1 MRNPWIVRVLIILA
15 VMLWGAYT
23 ITPTLLQ
30 ESAEER
36 LSEQANNAETAS
48 TKETADIDDDEDRI
62 PESLHLPLFLRD
74 HVLENTKDCRT
85 ACKGLSADPNAGTKF
100 NWVSSYFN
108 GKGKSALERCAQG
121 EVPTAEREN
130 CGKMALKTCVST
142 CSTDSGE
149 AHSELE
155 CAEACIAINNESFE
169 APDWA
174 AQYYAATVNESYNE
188 CIGEQAQAFQTQEN
202 CVNQQVSACVAD
214 CQTNDEEELTL
225 GSAFL
230 INAYPKSKLSLG
242 LDLQGGID
250 MDLEVEIGEAVQS
263 KVQREISSIRDTL
276 ETSGKKIELVHR
288 AIGEST
294 VLVSVAGDTT
304 LNDIKGVMSKHYPRY
319 DYVEERNNDGVTE
332 YAFSL
337 TDEAIADI
345 AEKSIQQALET
356 LRSRIDETGVK
367 EPSIVVKGGS
377 RINVQLPGVKDVE
390 QAMSVIGTAAVLEF
404 MLVDE
409 ETMKNPRDVERALLD
424 AEKVLD
430 IKVYDNDTALSNH
443 LLKQKALPVNTKLMW
458 QYRSL
463 ADGSKERR
471 QYYVVVDNVELTG
484 DDINDAQVGMDQF
497 NQPYTSMDF
506 KPAGAKMFADLTEE
520 HVGRR
525 FAIVLDKEVKSAPY
539 IREKISGGKASIDM
553 GSGDYQ
559 QAMQEAS
566 VLSLVLRTGALPAP
580 VTIGKVRM
588 VGASLGQ
595 DAVESGKTA
604 TVVGFGLVLLF
615 MVIYYGKAGIVSV
628 IALLANIILVFAFLS
643 TAGATLTLPG
653 IAGIA
658 LTIGMAVDCN
668 IIIYERI
675 REELTLGKNA
685 KSAVKTGFD
694 KALLAVVDANIT
706 TFIAG
711 VVLYTYGTG
720 PIKGFAVTLMVGI
733 ITTLFTGVFVSRT
746 LMDIITRK
754 PNATLKL

>member
-1 MRNPWIVRVLIILA
+1 MRNPWIVRVLIIVC
-15 VMLWGAYT
+15 VMLWGGYT

-36 LSEQANNAETAS
+36 LANQADAAS
-48 TKETADIDDDEDRI
+48 TAKEQEVSAIDDAEDRI
-62 PESLHLPLFLRD
+62 PEAEHLPSSLRSY
-74 HVLENTKDCRT
+74 VLENTKDCRT
-85 ACKGLSADPNAGTKF
+85 ACKNFSSGDSKY

-108 GKGKSALERCAQG
+108 GKGKSALQRCAQR
-121 EVPTAEREN
+121 EVPTVDRDG
-130 CGKMALKTCVST
+130 CGKSALKSCVQA
-142 CSTDSGE
+142 CSTDSKE
-149 AHSELE
+149 AHSEVE
-155 CAEACIAINNESFE
+155 CAQACIDINNEALD

-174 AQYYAATVNESYNE
+174 AQYYAATVNEEYNK
-188 CIGEQAQAFQTQEN
+188 CVGEKAQIFQTQEN
-202 CVNQQVSACVAD
+202 CVNQQVSACVSE
-214 CQTNDEEELTL
+214 CQANDEEELSMA
-225 GSAFL
+225 SAFI
-230 INAYPKSKLSLG
+230 INTYPKSKLSLG

-263 KVQREISSIRDTL
+263 KVQREISSIRETL
-276 ETSGKKIELVHR
+276 ETSGKQITGVRR
-288 AIGEST
+288 AVGEAK
-294 VLVSVAGDTT
+294 VLISVGGDTS
-304 LNDIKGVMSKHYPRY
+304 LNDVKGVMSKHYVRY
-319 DYVEERNNDGVTE
+319 EYETEQVEDGVTE
-332 YAFSL
+332 YVFALSE
-337 TDEAIADI
+337 EAVKDI
-345 AEKSIQQALET
+345 SEKSIQQALET

-409 ETMKNPRDVERALLD
+409 EAMKNPRDLERALLD
-424 AEKVLD
+424 AEKVLEA
-430 IKVYDNDTALSNH
+430 KEYQNDSALSNH
-443 LLKQKALPVNTKLMW
+443 LLKQKAIAANTKLMW

-463 ADGSKERR
+463 ADGSKERTG
-471 QYYVVVDNVELTG
+471 YYVVHDNVELTG
-484 DDINDAQVGMDQF
+484 DDINDAQVSIDQF
-497 NQPYTSMDF
+497 NQPYTAMEF
-506 KPAGAKMFADLTEE
+506 KPAGATLFADLTEE

-539 IREKISGGKASIDM
+539 IREKIAGGKASIDM

-559 QAMQEAS
+559 QALQEAS

-588 VGASLGQ
+588 VGASLGK
-595 DAVESGKTA
+595 DAVNSGKLA
-604 TVVGFGLVLLF
+604 TFVGFGLVLVF
-615 MVIYYGKAGIVSV
+615 MVLYYGKSGMVSV
-628 IALLANIILVFAFLS
+628 LALLANVVLVFAFLC

-653 IAGIA
+653 ITGIA

-675 REELTLGKNA
+675 REELSLGKNA

-694 KALLAVVDANIT
+694 KALLAVLDANIT

-720 PIKGFAVTLMVGI
+720 PIKGFAVTLMIGI
-733 ITTLFTGVFVSRT
+733 VTTLFTGVFVSRT

-754 PNATLKL
+754 ANATLRL